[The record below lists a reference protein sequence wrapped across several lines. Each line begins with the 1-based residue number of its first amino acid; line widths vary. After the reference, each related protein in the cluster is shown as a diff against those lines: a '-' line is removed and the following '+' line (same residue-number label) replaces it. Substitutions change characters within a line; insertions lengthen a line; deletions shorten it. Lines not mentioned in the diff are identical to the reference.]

1 MVTRVTNRIMQNNA
15 LTNIFRLTEDL
26 EKAQSDISSGKR
38 ISKPSDDPAG
48 MRDALGFRSTIAQ
61 TGQFIRNI
69 DFNQLLLASGDN
81 ALNAIGVSL
90 TRAKEL
96 ALNQLNGVSTDQT
109 RQFAADEV
117 DKLLSLVLQEA
128 NASVKGQYIFAG
140 SKIKTQPFSVSAS
153 GEVSYSGNTENFKI
167 ETAKGFQTNL
177 TLPGSQVLASDLN
190 PAVANA
196 TLLSS
201 LNGGTGV
208 PAGSFAIADRAGN
221 SATITVTAGMTVANL
236 LSAINSAGINV
247 TASINADQNGLLLT
261 DSSPVVRQALTVT
274 EVGGG
279 STAQKLGILGQR
291 DGNLAG
297 SDVDPALTSATT
309 LSQLNGG
316 SGLTLT
322 AVNIVNG
329 SASGTVTLSS
339 ATTLGDVVNAINN
352 AGLNVTASVNSQG
365 NSLRVVSNNS
375 STAAVVSE
383 SGSGTSAR
391 DLGIGGGRNVLT
403 ALAVLKDALS
413 KNDQQ
418 GILASLSN
426 LDAGLQNINEGRAS
440 LGADQRRILDTR
452 DIHEKD
458 VVDFTQQKSAVEDTD
473 IVKRASDFALL
484 QTALQAALN
493 VTSRIIQPS
502 LLDFLR

>member
-1 MVTRVTNRIMQNNA
+1 MVTRVTNQIMQNNA
-15 LTNIFRLTEDL
+15 LNNIFRLTEDL
-26 EKAQSDISSGKR
+26 EKAQNDISSGKK

-48 MRDALGFRSTIAQ
+48 IRDALGFRSTIAQ
-61 TGQFIRNI
+61 TDQFIRNI

-109 RQFAADEV
+109 RQFAANEI

-153 GEVSYSGNTENFKI
+153 GEVSYAGNTENFQV
-167 ETAKGFQTNL
+167 ETAKGFKTDM
-177 TLPGSQVLASDLN
+177 TLPGSQVLATDLN
-190 PAVANA
+190 PAVTSA

-201 LNGGTGV
+201 LNGGAGV
-208 PAGSFAIADRAGN
+208 PAGSFVIADRAGN
-221 SATITVTAGMTVANL
+221 SATIAVTAGMTAGNL
-236 LSAINSAGINV
+236 LSAINAAGTNV
-247 TASINADQNGLLLT
+247 TASINADKNGLLLT
-261 DSSPVVRQALTVT
+261 DSSSVIRQALTVS

-279 STAQKLGILGQR
+279 ATARKLGILGQR

-297 SDVDPALTSATT
+297 SDVDPILTASAA

-316 SGLTLT
+316 TGLTLT
-322 AVNIVNG
+322 AINIVNG

-339 ATTLGDVVNAINN
+339 AATLGDVVNAINN

-375 STAAVVSE
+375 ATAAVVSE
-383 SGSGTSAR
+383 SGTGTSAR
-391 DLGIGGGRNVLT
+391 DLGIGGGRNVLNT
-403 ALAVLKDALS
+403 LATLKAALS

-418 GILASLSN
+418 GILASIGN
-426 LDAGLQNINEGRAS
+426 LDAGLQNINEGRAT
-440 LGADQRRILDTR
+440 LGAAQRTVLDTR
-452 DIHEKD
+452 DIHDKD
-458 VVDFTQQKSAVEDTD
+458 IVDFTQQKAAVEDTD
-473 IVKRASDFALL
+473 IVRRASDFALL
-484 QTALQAALN
+484 QTALEAALN
-493 VTSRIIQPS
+493 VTSRVIQPS